1 MLDWKRF
8 LIKDPG
14 RDVEAEP
21 QDEDERLRVGTCV
34 ILLEVAEYDD
44 EFSPAERESIETIL
58 KKRFDLSDEETRE
71 LIEASARERRES
83 HGLRLFTHQI
93 NENYSEDERKKIM
106 EAAWLVIYA
115 DDTLNR
121 YEDYFIHR
129 LAKLL
134 RLDHSDLIEAK
145 LAAKAK
151 LKNDSTHPDSS
162 PTPAPA
168 EAKASP
174 LKGRTKIKP
183 KESSHFD

>member
-8 LIKDPG
+8 LLKEPGKD
-14 RDVEAEP
+14 VKSEP
-21 QDEDERLRVGTCV
+21 QDENERLRVGTCV

-44 EFSPAERESIETIL
+44 EFSPAERESIEAIL
-58 KKRFDLSDEETRE
+58 KRRFELSDEEAKE

-83 HGLRLFTHQI
+83 HGLRLFTHHI
-93 NENYSEDERKKIM
+93 NENYSEEERKKIM

-121 YEDYFIHR
+121 YEDHFVHR

-145 LAAKAK
+145 LTAKAK
-151 LKNDSTHPDSS
+151 LK
-162 PTPAPA
+162 
-168 EAKASP
+168 K
-174 LKGRTKIKP
+174 
-183 KESSHFD
+183 